1 MLSKK
6 AKYGINAL
14 LFLAQREGEKP
25 VPIRRIAES
34 ENIPSKFLEGILL
47 VLRKA
52 GILGSKKGPSG
63 GYYLLKDRSEV
74 NLADVMRLFD
84 GPIALLPCV
93 TYKYYERCEECKD
106 EESCGIRDLFLQL
119 RNETVELLKESTLE
133 DLLQR
138 EQRLLKDPTDQE

>member
-14 LFLAQREGEKP
+14 LFLAQREGNEP
-25 VPIRRIAES
+25 VPIPRIADS

-63 GYYLLKDRSEV
+63 GYYLLKDRTEV

-138 EQRLLKDPTDQE
+138 EQRLLQDPTDQE

>member
-1 MLSKK
+1 M
-6 AKYGINAL
+6 
-14 LFLAQREGEKP
+14 
-25 VPIRRIAES
+25 
-34 ENIPSKFLEGILL
+34 
-47 VLRKA
+47 
-52 GILGSKKGPSG
+52 
-63 GYYLLKDRSEV
+63 